1 MQRRQFLKSS
11 CNFCLL
17 AGSGVLLAE
26 LASCSPAY
34 AVIKTEV
41 VNNQIQIPVAGFAQS
56 SLQFVRPKG
65 WYYDIAVQKK
75 DNDNYEALLLQCTH
89 QSNQLT
95 PNGHGYTCNLHGSQ
109 FNNDGAVTKGPAEKS
124 LKKYP
129 VAIEHEN
136 LIINLKQS

>member
-1 MQRRQFLKSS
+1 MQRKQFIKSS
-11 CNFCLL
+11 CNLCLL
-17 AGSGVLLAE
+17 TASGFLLSEFIA
-26 LASCSPAY
+26 CSPAY
-34 AVIKTEV
+34 QVIKTEV

-56 SLQFVRPKG
+56 GLQFIRPRG

-75 DNDNYEALLLQCTH
+75 DNNTYEALLLQCTH

-109 FNNDGAVTKGPAEKS
+109 FDSDGMVKKGPAEQP
-124 LKKYP
+124 LKRYP
-129 VAIEHEN
+129 VAVDKEN